1 VANIRTVPSETLS
14 DLAVAFADPLDPVIY
29 YNPRLMKRYG
39 AEMTAFVLAHEY
51 AHIELGHRRPAA
63 AVTREVLERLLQGW
77 ELDADCLAAVRLAR
91 ERPAALHAATS
102 LFQAMGS
109 DRVDRE
115 HPAGS
120 ARAARLTACGR
131 MQNGDPRV
139 SSEGP
144 RISAT
149 TIQFR

>member
-29 YNPRLMKRYG
+29 YNPRLMKQFG

-63 AVTREVLERLLQGW
+63 AVTREALERLLQGW

-131 MQNGDPRV
+131 MQNGDQSPLGR
-139 SSEGP
+139 GP
-144 RISAT
+144 RST
-149 TIQFR
+149 TAETAFK